1 MKKELAFAC
10 LLCTARLFAADPA
23 TPPSG
28 AAVAKE
34 SRTIAVH
41 AKDVIPVN
49 AQIQETTLIILPQE
63 EKVMT
68 VYCGDKDN
76 WVIDGTENFVTVK
89 PARQGAHTDV
99 HILTDHANA
108 YTLSFTEVSNVP
120 GRGFRCEAVLATGR
134 RRQPHSIAE
143 SSRYSWMRMWPK
155 ATSKRLLRRKA
166 KAESAKK
173 EAQQKAKQEAD
184 SSVRAIRRS
193 CNSTIRS
200 IKQAATKAPFDV
212 AAIYR
217 DDKFTYIRATP
228 QEVPALYEIK
238 DGQPSLI
245 NYDFANGLYTVP
257 KILDSGYLAIGKRK
271 MSFTR
276 IRTAIERNYGR
287 RVNSKTDSS
296 SGTPEPAKP
305 PSGADEQTT
314 AGWLRSGGAA
324 WADRRYGTHAT
335 KAEFRTGEK
344 RRSNEK
350 PNPIRRARSI
360 SRISSGKRSRKPK
373 KWLASKP
380 KRKRCS
386 GHLKPRNRDRFRI

>member
-49 AQIQETTLIILPQE
+49 AQIQETTLIVLPQE

-89 PARQGAHTDV
+89 PAKPGAHTDV

-108 YTLSFTEVSNVP
+108 YTLSFAEVSNVP
-120 GRGFRCEAVLATGR
+120 GAVSEVKLFLQPADDGSRIRLQKQPVFVDANVAERYKQEAAA
-134 RRQPHSIAE
+134 AE
-143 SSRYSWMRMWPK
+143 
-155 ATSKRLLRRKA
+155 A
-166 KAESAKK
+166 KAEATKK
-173 EAQQKAKQEAD
+173 EAQQKAKQEAEQF
-184 SSVRAIRRS
+184 RAS
-193 CNSTIRS
+193 YPSKLQFDYSFDQTT
-200 IKQAATKAPFDV
+200 ATKAPFNV

-276 IRTAIERNYGR
+276 I
-287 RVNSKTDSS
+287 
-296 SGTPEPAKP
+296 
-305 PSGADEQTT
+305 
-314 AGWLRSGGAA
+314 
-324 WADRRYGTHAT
+324 HA
-335 KAEFRTGEK
+335 
-344 RRSNEK
+344 SN
-350 PNPIRRARSI
+350 
-360 SRISSGKRSRKPK
+360 
-373 KWLASKP
+373 
-380 KRKRCS
+380 
-386 GHLKPRNRDRFRI
+386 